1 LRCAALRRV
10 GDGDGDGDDGDG
22 DGDGDDGDGD
32 GDGDGA
38 WSSLVVGRFGGG
50 AASVPS
56 CVGSARRR
64 PHPPAIVIVMGAPT
78 TTGLKGNRDF
88 AILWLGDMAS
98 ELGSA
103 MSMLVFPLLGYALT
117 HSTTQAAL
125 ATTAFFAAGTIV
137 RLPAGALVD
146 RWSRR
151 RVLLIS
157 NLASAVVLGALALLV
172 ATRGASIAL
181 LLVAGVL
188 AGVAE
193 TFFSP
198 AAAAS
203 LRAVVA
209 PEDLAHA
216 YTRMQA
222 RHHVASLI
230 GPPLGGALY
239 AVAAWLPFAV
249 DAVSFAGFAVAVLF
263 LRAPLPAPATT
274 GPRRLRAGVLE
285 GLRFLWSQRAAR
297 AMMLWGAILNF
308 AMGYVLIS
316 ITLRLV
322 RAGVHPAAIGA
333 IDAIAAGAGIL
344 GAAVASRHAQRLPTG
359 ATTMITGLV
368 LTAVVV
374 PMAWTTDVRVIG
386 TLLAIGT
393 FLLPANN
400 AGIGAYL
407 SFVTPEEMQGRLNSA
422 ATFVSSGPT
431 PLAPV
436 VAGAL
441 LATIGGLAGTL
452 VGAAFVAGS
461 FVPLVLEPSVRRLG
475 RPAEWA
481 PAA

>member
-1 LRCAALRRV
+1 
-10 GDGDGDGDDGDG
+10 
-22 DGDGDDGDGD
+22 
-32 GDGDGA
+32 
-38 WSSLVVGRFGGG
+38 
-50 AASVPS
+50 
-56 CVGSARRR
+56 
-64 PHPPAIVIVMGAPT
+64 MGAPT
-78 TTGLKGNRDF
+78 TTGLTGNRDF

-103 MSMLVFPLLGYALT
+103 MSMLVFPLLGYALS

-125 ATTAFFAAGTIV
+125 ATTAFFAAGTAM

-157 NLASAVVLGALALLV
+157 NLASAGVLGVLALLV
-172 ATRGASIAL
+172 ATGGASIG
-181 LLVAGVL
+181 LLVAGGLL
-188 AGVAE
+188 AGVVE

-198 AAAAS
+198 AASAS

-209 PEDLAHA
+209 PEYLARA

-222 RHHVASLI
+222 RHHVAALI
-230 GPPLGGALY
+230 GPPLGGALF
-239 AVAAWLPFAV
+239 AVAASLPFTL
-249 DAVSFAGFAVAVLF
+249 DAVTFAVFAVAVLF
-263 LRAPLPAPATT
+263 LRTSLPAPAPA
-274 GPRRLRAGVLE
+274 GPRRLRADVLE

-297 AMMLWGAILNF
+297 AVMLWGGILNF

-333 IDAIAAGAGIL
+333 VDAIAAAAGL
-344 GAAVASRHAQRLPTG
+344 VGAAVASRHAQRLPTG
-359 ATTMITGLV
+359 PTTMITGLV
-368 LTAVVV
+368 LAAVVV

-386 TLLAIGT
+386 ALLAIGT

-407 SFVTPEEMQGRLNSA
+407 SFVTPDQLQGRMNSA
-422 ATFVSSGPT
+422 AGFVSGGLT

-441 LATIGGLAGTL
+441 LAEIGGTPSTLIGAAL
-452 VGAAFVAGS
+452 VGCS
-461 FVPLVLEPSVRRLG
+461 IVPMVLEPSVRRLG
-475 RPAEWA
+475 RPTEWA
-481 PAA
+481 PIG

>member
-1 LRCAALRRV
+1 MLLCA
-10 GDGDGDGDDGDG
+10 DG
-22 DGDGDDGDGD
+22 
-32 GDGDGA
+32 
-38 WSSLVVGRFGGG
+38 SPRE
-50 AASVPS
+50 AS
-56 CVGSARRR
+56 
-64 PHPPAIVIVMGAPT
+64 AIVVHVTGAPT
-78 TTGLKGNRDF
+78 TAGLAGNRDF
-88 AILWLGDMAS
+88 AILWLGDLAS

-125 ATTAFFAAGTIV
+125 ATAAFFAAGTIT

-157 NLASAVVLGALALLV
+157 NLASAGVFGVLALLV
-172 ATRGASIAL
+172 AIGSASIE
-181 LLVAGVL
+181 LLVATGVF
-188 AGVAE
+188 AAVAE

-198 AAAAS
+198 AASAS

-209 PEDLAHA
+209 PEYLAQA

-230 GPPLGGALY
+230 GPPLGGALF
-239 AVAAWLPFAV
+239 AAAASLPFAV
-249 DAVSFAGFAVAVLF
+249 DAVSFAAFAVAVLF
-263 LRAPLPAPATT
+263 LRAPLPAPVRT
-274 GPRRLRAGVLE
+274 GQPRLRADLLE

-297 AMMLWGAILNF
+297 AVMLWGGILNF
-308 AMGYVLIS
+308 AMSYVLIS

-333 IDAIAAGAGIL
+333 IDAIAAGAGIV
-344 GAAVASRHAQRLPTG
+344 GAAVTSRQVQRLPTG
-359 ATTMITGLV
+359 ATAMITGLI
-368 LTAVVV
+368 LAAVVV

-386 TLLAIGT
+386 ALLAIGT

-407 SFVTPEEMQGRLNSA
+407 SFVTPEQLQGRLNSA
-422 ATFVSSGPT
+422 AGFVSSGLM

-441 LATIGGLAGTL
+441 LATIGATAGTL
-452 VGAAFVAGS
+452 VGAALVACSVG
-461 FVPLVLEPSVRRLG
+461 PLVLEPSVRRLG

-481 PAA
+481 AAG

>member
-1 LRCAALRRV
+1 M
-10 GDGDGDGDDGDG
+10 DG
-22 DGDGDDGDGD
+22 
-32 GDGDGA
+32 
-38 WSSLVVGRFGGG
+38 
-50 AASVPS
+50 P
-56 CVGSARRR
+56 
-64 PHPPAIVIVMGAPT
+64 PT

-103 MSMLVFPLLGYALT
+103 MSSLVFPLLGYALT

-125 ATTAFFAAGTIV
+125 ATTAFYAAGTIV

-157 NLASAVVLGALALLV
+157 NTASAVVLGIFALLI
-172 ATRGASIAL
+172 ATGNASIATL
-181 LLVAGVL
+181 VVAGLL
-188 AGVAE
+188 AGVVE

-198 AAAAS
+198 AASAS

-209 PEDLAHA
+209 PEDLAQA

-230 GPPLGGALY
+230 GPPVGGALF
-239 AVAAWLPFAV
+239 AVAASLPFTV
-249 DAVSFAGFAVAVLF
+249 DAITFAAFAVAVRF
-263 LRAPLPAPATT
+263 LRTPLPAPVTT
-274 GPRRLRAGVLE
+274 RQQRLRADVAE
-285 GLRFLWSQRAAR
+285 GMRFLWSHRAAR
-297 AMMLWGAILNF
+297 AMMLWGGILNF

-333 IDAIAAGAGIL
+333 IDAIAAAAGIV
-344 GAAVASRHAQRLPTG
+344 GAAVASRHTNRLPTG
-359 ATTMITGLV
+359 ATTMVTGLV
-368 LTAVVV
+368 LAAVVV

-386 TLLAIGT
+386 ALLAVGT

-407 SFVTPEEMQGRLNSA
+407 SFVTPDEMQGRLNSA
-422 ATFVSSGPT
+422 AGFVSDGMT

-441 LATIGGLAGTL
+441 LATIGGAAGTL
-452 VGAAFVAGS
+452 VGAALVTS
-461 FVPLVLEPSVRRLG
+461 SVVPLLLEPSVRRLG

-481 PAA
+481 TTASSPQT

>member
-1 LRCAALRRV
+1 
-10 GDGDGDGDDGDG
+10 
-22 DGDGDDGDGD
+22 
-32 GDGDGA
+32 
-38 WSSLVVGRFGGG
+38 
-50 AASVPS
+50 
-56 CVGSARRR
+56 
-64 PHPPAIVIVMGAPT
+64 MTGAPT
-78 TTGLKGNRDF
+78 TTGLTGNRDF

-117 HSTTQAAL
+117 HSTTQAAV
-125 ATTAFFAAGTIV
+125 ATTAFFAAGTIM

-157 NLASAVVLGALALLV
+157 NLASAGVFGVLALLV
-172 ATRGASIAL
+172 ATGVASIAL
-181 LLVAGVL
+181 LVVAGVL
-188 AGVAE
+188 AGVIE

-198 AAAAS
+198 AASAS

-209 PEDLAHA
+209 PEDLAQA

-230 GPPLGGALY
+230 GPPLGGALFV
-239 AVAAWLPFAV
+239 VAASLPFAA
-249 DAVSFAGFAVAVLF
+249 DAVSFAAFAVAVLF

-274 GPRRLRAGVLE
+274 GPRRLRADLLD

-297 AMMLWGAILNF
+297 AAMLWGGILNF

-333 IDAIAAGAGIL
+333 IDAIAAGAGIV

-359 ATTMITGLV
+359 AMAMITGLV
-368 LTAVVV
+368 LAAVVV
-374 PMAWTTDVRVIG
+374 PMAWTTEVPVIG
-386 TLLAIGT
+386 GLLAIGT

-407 SFVTPEEMQGRLNSA
+407 SFVTPDAMQGRLNSA
-422 ATFVSSGPT
+422 AGFVSSGLT

-441 LATIGGLAGTL
+441 LATIGGTAGTL
-452 VGAAFVAGS
+452 VGAALVACS
-461 FVPLVLEPSVRRLG
+461 VVPLVLEPSVRRLG
-475 RPAEWA
+475 RPADWA
-481 PAA
+481 SVA